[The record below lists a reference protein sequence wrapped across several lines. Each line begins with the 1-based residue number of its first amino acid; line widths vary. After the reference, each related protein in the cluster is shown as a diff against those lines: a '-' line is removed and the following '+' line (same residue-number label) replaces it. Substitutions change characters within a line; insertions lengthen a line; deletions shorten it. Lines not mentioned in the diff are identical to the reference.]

1 MVGNSPTLILIKAHT
16 NLIFGGFTS
25 VPWECHEEEVD
36 LPDESAFL
44 FSVSKNTKHIPYQIF
59 EDAVHHESLESE
71 FIFGFDGEFD
81 LNIKNNCNIFLEIDK
96 NEYTNSFS

>member
-59 EDAVHHESLESE
+59 EDAVHHESLEFHNCSTV
-71 FIFGFDGEFD
+71 
-81 LNIKNNCNIFLEIDK
+81 LNNKVKKILGD
-96 NEYTNSFS
+96 S